1 MFKNYFKIALRSLK
15 ARKGSTLITIL
26 GLVIGI
32 TTFTFILQYTA
43 FELNVNKYHENE
55 ENIYR
60 IVTINKLDE
69 VAVMLPPGT
78 AKNISESVSG
88 VQQATRFPNGICSG
102 VITVD
107 QTSVARQKAFTE
119 NDCKYADQALFEIF
133 TFDILHGDPNLDQ
146 PNSAVITRSHANKY
160 FGEENVVGKKITVSN
175 QFGTTEYSIDAVI
188 EDISELSNFQY
199 SILYSFSTLENPAN
213 RNGNDWV
220 DPQGMINGFTM
231 NFILLD
237 DNADPKL
244 VSESINKLKKQ
255 VNPNDETIAQ
265 LQSLS
270 NLHIAPAFSYNL
282 PTYGSLAQVM
292 LILCI
297 GILIMIIAWANYI
310 NLSTAQGLERAK
322 LVGIQ
327 QTIGASRFQL
337 SFQFLLE
344 TFIYLIIGLGLA
356 LTLVEI
362 LQPTI
367 NELIG
372 KKLSI
377 SILNKSLFWL
387 VGSIF
392 MVFGTLAAGGYVAF
406 ILTSQKPNEIM
417 KGSKGNEGKGIAMRK
432 ALVVFQFSIS
442 IALIIATLVF
452 QSQLDFMLNRDLG
465 MTLDNRLV
473 LKGPSVRSE
482 GTGARID
489 AFKDQLASF
498 SFVESYAGSNNV
510 PGNGVNFNASRIT
523 GLNPRPDD
531 EKKSYQMLIIDDK
544 YFDTYEIDF
553 VAGENYS
560 ENSIQLG
567 WDVRELVINEKAA
580 RELGY
585 ESGLDA
591 LDKQLFWGENA
602 YKISGVIEDYHHSS
616 LQELIKPMIFLPQR
630 ADSYFTLALSSNNYS
645 SMISQLRGTYDEFF
659 PGNSFEYF
667 FIEDEYDAQYTAE
680 TKFRNA
686 FIAAS
691 FIAILIAC
699 LGLIGLAAFVAT
711 SRTKEIGVRKVL
723 GASILNII
731 SLLTKDFVKLVALG
745 FIIAAPLSWFA
756 MNQWLMNFAYSTN
769 IGIGV
774 FLIAGATAL
783 LIAILA
789 VSSRAYSA
797 ATSNPVDSLKNE

>member
-473 LKGPSVRSE
+473 
-482 GTGARID
+482 
-489 AFKDQLASF
+489 
-498 SFVESYAGSNNV
+498 
-510 PGNGVNFNASRIT
+510 NFNASRIT

-553 VAGENYS
+553 VAGESYS